1 MDKKNIQEFKER
13 LEKDKENL
21 EKELSSFAKKDEKT
35 AENWNTRYPHFNG
48 GTGGQR
54 LEEAAD
60 EVEEYVTLLPIEAS
74 LELKLQT
81 VNSALK
87 KIKKGNYG
95 KCEKCKKIIDLERL
109 KAYPGAKTC
118 QKCRK

>member
-1 MDKKNIQEFKER
+1 MNKKNIQGLKER
-13 LEKDKENL
+13 LEKEKENL
-21 EKELSSFAKKDEKT
+21 EKELSSFAKKDKKI
-35 AENWNTRYPHFNG
+35 AGNWNTRYPHFNG

-95 KCEKCKKIIDLERL
+95 KCEKCKKMIDPERL